1 MLILKKGT
9 FKDSQ
14 DNYKEIIYN
23 NKFLNRISKGS
34 I

>member
-1 MLILKKGT
+1 MLILKKDT

-23 NKFLNRISKGS
+23 NKFLNIISKGS